1 MRGGRGRGGCGGP
14 GGRGRGRRGGEGGR
28 REDPR
33 DQAVQ
38 QVEEQT
44 QTRKQGG

>member
-1 MRGGRGRGGCGGP
+1 MRDGRGRDECGGP

-33 DQAVQ
+33 DQALQ

-44 QTRKQGG
+44 QTSKQGG